1 MSQFNIRVY
10 GIYVKDGKLLV
21 TDEIRFGI
29 KMTKL
34 PGGGLHFGEGLANCL
49 QREWWEELEAEI
61 EVGDIFYVNPFLQK
75 SAFDKA
81 DEVMALYFW
90 VKPLAPLQVSFTTRP
105 MDFPDNRNEQ
115 QVFRWIPIKDLKPQ
129 DFTFP
134 VDQSLVPK
142 LRKALLPGKNASH

>member
-10 GIYVKDGKLLV
+10 GIYVKEAKLLV

-34 PGGGLHFGEGLANCL
+34 PGGGLKFGEGLANCL
-49 QREWWEELEAEI
+49 KREWMEELNAPI

-90 VKPLAPLQVSFTTRP
+90 VTPTEPLQVTFTRKP
-105 MDFPDNRNEQ
+105 MDFVDGRDDQ
-115 QVFRWIPIKDLKPQ
+115 QVFRWVPLRDLRPR

-142 LRKALLPGKNASH
+142 LRKALLPGKTP

>member
-34 PGGGLHFGEGLANCL
+34 PGGGLQFGEGLENCL
-49 QREWWEELEAEI
+49 KREWKEELSVDI

-75 SAFDKA
+75 SAFDKS

-90 VKPLAPLQVSFTTRP
+90 VKPLMPLTVKFTQKP
-105 MDFPDNRNEQ
+105 MDFPDASNDQ
-115 QVFRWIPIKDLKPQ
+115 QVFRWISIKDLKPK

-142 LRKALLPGKNASH
+142 LKKALTSNKNILN